1 MNNIKR
7 INFKNIIDNNKFKII
22 IVTIFAFSS
31 SLLSLYLM
39 IGIINSIYKFI
50 TIIGTFIISF
60 WYFYKNYK
68 DIIKLIFNNKKYA
81 TILFI
86 ASIMIF
92 YEFTHQDNM
101 NDVMMR
107 FFNLKGF
114 YYISFLGLLLVI
126 NLVGI
131 YIKDW
136 LLNFIKNMDFFE
148 KKSYIIISVIVFL
161 ALFILYS
168 NKVNFYH
175 DYNVV
180 YSIDSGDVYDKYF
193 SNAHY
198 YELRHPLTSVLTFPV
213 FAIVKFIFNENLQ
226 PVILQ
231 FINIQLLILV
241 GFELKRLTN
250 NKWVFIFYM
259 SSFTSILF
267 MLFFEKYILSTFLL
281 VTYLYNIFINKKDG
295 YKTLIFSIGTLPTNI
310 FIGIMEFFKKISI
323 TYKMQ
328 NINKIIFLVVIT
340 IIVTGRISFI
350 STFISDL
357 GMNRDMFGPKD
368 YTIIEKFN
376 STTKMIEQ
384 SLIALP
390 SAEKTL
396 ISLAGVEYKAYFWKD
411 ITGNVS
417 YVALL
422 ILAIILLGVKD
433 IFIKK
438 KTIYY
443 SFLLGLA
450 FSFVLFMFFAWDI
463 PESPLFT
470 LCFSWAIIPL
480 FIYGCEKL
488 FIFF

>member
-213 FAIVKFIFNENLQ
+213 FAIVKPLY
-226 PVILQ
+226 
-231 FINIQLLILV
+231 
-241 GFELKRLTN
+241 FE
-250 NKWVFIFYM
+250 
-259 SSFTSILF
+259 
-267 MLFFEKYILSTFLL
+267 
-281 VTYLYNIFINKKDG
+281 
-295 YKTLIFSIGTLPTNI
+295 
-310 FIGIMEFFKKISI
+310 
-323 TYKMQ
+323 
-328 NINKIIFLVVIT
+328 
-340 IIVTGRISFI
+340 
-350 STFISDL
+350 
-357 GMNRDMFGPKD
+357 
-368 YTIIEKFN
+368 
-376 STTKMIEQ
+376 STTEVLVL
-384 SLIALP
+384 SN
-390 SAEKTL
+390 
-396 ISLAGVEYKAYFWKD
+396 G
-411 ITGNVS
+411 
-417 YVALL
+417 VAL
-422 ILAIILLGVKD
+422 K
-433 IFIKK
+433 FIVP
-438 KTIYY
+438 
-443 SFLLGLA
+443 A
-450 FSFVLFMFFAWDI
+450 
-463 PESPLFT
+463 
-470 LCFSWAIIPL
+470 
-480 FIYGCEKL
+480 
-488 FIFF
+488 